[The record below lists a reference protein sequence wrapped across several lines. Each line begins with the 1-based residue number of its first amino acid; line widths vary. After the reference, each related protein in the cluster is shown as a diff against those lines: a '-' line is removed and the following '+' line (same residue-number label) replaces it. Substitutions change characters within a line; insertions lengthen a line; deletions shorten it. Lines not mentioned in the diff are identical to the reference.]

1 VCKHSFQIFVDK
13 KGKVRGHETPDFEL
27 SFTPVEKEQ
36 EELEK
41 SKSYKIFLYIKDN
54 FYNEI
59 FLKCIQSI
67 FKKYNI
73 VCITQNDSI
82 ITQFKS
88 FFEGIAGEYSPE
100 ITVVTL
106 DEYNSTIRSKIYS
119 SKHKNNFVFNLD
131 MNLIIKQPFDKKF
144 KMNKFSIEKSLLNLI
159 NPETI
164 SDIEIIEI
172 LQKSIMEIF
181 NISREIITLFKNGTL
196 KNRKQMEDKFRE
208 LLDDKIEYNGNIID
222 SILISHFDF
231 SPQVFLLGF

>member
-1 VCKHSFQIFVDK
+1 
-13 KGKVRGHETPDFEL
+13 
-27 SFTPVEKEQ
+27 
-36 EELEK
+36 
-41 SKSYKIFLYIKDN
+41 
-54 FYNEI
+54 
-59 FLKCIQSI
+59 
-67 FKKYNI
+67 
-73 VCITQNDSI
+73 
-82 ITQFKS
+82 
-88 FFEGIAGEYSPE
+88 
-100 ITVVTL
+100 
-106 DEYNSTIRSKIYS
+106 
-119 SKHKNNFVFNLD
+119 

-144 KMNKFSIEKSLLNLI
+144 KLNKFSIEKSLLNLI

-181 NISREIITLFKNGTL
+181 NISKEIITLFKNKTL